1 MPLSVLRAVTPAAIL
16 LYIVAVILFS
26 PFVADDA
33 NIVGRYALNAAD
45 GLGLV
50 YNVGERVSAL
60 TSPLHALFS
69 SFLALFTSDPVS
81 LYRFIAAAFPLLAV
95 LGALRILK
103 SDATEAA
110 IIAVFGLASP
120 FLAMWAI
127 GGLETPIL
135 TAIMTIFAATLLRL
149 YRRAE
154 ILPGDCYLLG
164 ALAGLAFLTRYDT
177 VMVTLPPLL
186 ALAAVAW
193 RQRAIWVGALIALVI
208 ASSWLVFSY
217 FYYGDILP
225 TSFYTKMVT
234 DRNPTMMSV
243 MVAVNFLLV
252 SGLLVLAPLITIKQP
267 ECHPFARA
275 LVLGVIISCSVFF
288 LFALQNAGMHMMF
301 GYRYFVPYLPAI
313 GILLAASLV
322 RARDWVPPVMLAG
335 QAGLAL
341 FMVTSSINPHVLR
354 GIPGVGQGFFEYAS
368 MTPRDYRQFID
379 TLEQDARDLRAH
391 WEATGRE
398 DHPVIG
404 MHTGGMGYWLRDFRV
419 IEVLVS
425 YRHDCR
431 PTYEEVVAVPDYVQ
445 RINFVRQADRLR
457 STFLDGA
464 QDVEIISESA
474 FDAGMDWEIDYAYR
488 SNGGDYPYPPQ
499 IAGACTTTDTH
510 YADASDP
517 S

>member
-1 MPLSVLRAVTPAAIL
+1 MPPFVMRAATPAAIL
-16 LYIVAVILFS
+16 LYAVAVLLFS

-33 NIVGRYALNAAD
+33 HIVGRYALNAAE

-50 YNVGERVSAL
+50 YNPGERVSAL
-60 TSPLHALFS
+60 TSPLHALFVTG
-69 SFLALFTSDPVS
+69 LAMVSSDPVT
-81 LYRFIAAAFPLLAV
+81 LYRWIAPVLPVLAV
-95 LGALRILK
+95 LGALRLLRSK
-103 SDATEAA
+103 PTEAA
-110 IIAVFGLASP
+110 IITAFGLASP
-120 FLAMWAI
+120 FMAMWSV

-135 TAIMTIFAATLLRL
+135 TAIITIFAAVLLRL

-154 ILPGDCYLLG
+154 IRPADCYLLG
-164 ALAGLAFLTRYDT
+164 ALAGLAFVTRYDT
-177 VMVTLPPLL
+177 ILVTLPPML

-193 RQRAIWVGALIALVI
+193 RTRAIWIGALIALAI
-208 ASSWLVFSY
+208 ASSWLVFALA
-217 FYYGDILP
+217 YYGDVLP

-252 SGLLVLAPLITIKQP
+252 SGLVLLAPCLSLRQRDG
-267 ECHPFARA
+267 HPFARA
-275 LVLGVIISCSVFF
+275 LVLGILTSCVVFF
-288 LFALQNAGMHMMF
+288 LFALRNSGMHMMF
-301 GYRYFVPYLPAI
+301 GYRYFVPYLPAL

-322 RARDWVPPVMLAG
+322 RLRDWLPPVMLAG

-354 GIPGVGQGFFEYAS
+354 GLPGVGQGFFEYAS

-379 TLEQDARDLRAH
+379 TLEQDAQDLRAH
-391 WEATGRE
+391 WETTGRA
-398 DHPVIG
+398 DQPVIG
-404 MHTGGMGYWLRDFRV
+404 MHTGGMGYWLREFRV

-457 STFLDGA
+457 ATFLDGA
-464 QDVEIISESA
+464 QDVEILSESH
-474 FDAGMDWEIDYAYR
+474 FDAGMPWEIDYAYR
-488 SNGGDYPYPPQ
+488 SNGGTYPYPAQ
-499 IAGACTTTDTH
+499 ISGACTGSVRQV
-510 YADASDP
+510 ADAENP